1 MPACSTAVGLLIQP
15 MDMQEVAV
23 KSGSSFTKRFTVPS
37 VGHVAIWE
45 FETKAN
51 DIAFFVKF
59 NGTLPPARCS
69 AIPLSQPGVGVSG
82 ADEVVVEHAR
92 YRSHEAIVQGS
103 YTATAVGVC
112 ELVWDNAYSRMRTK
126 ALRYRAMVPHAA
138 LHPPPLPAGQ
148 A

>member
-59 NGTLPPARCS
+59 NGTLPPASMLRYS
-69 AIPLSQPGVGVSG
+69 ALSTWCWGVGRRRG
-82 ADEVVVEHAR
+82 
-92 YRSHEAIVQGS
+92 G
-103 YTATAVGVC
+103 C
-112 ELVWDNAYSRMRTK
+112 
-126 ALRYRAMVPHAA
+126 
-138 LHPPPLPAGQ
+138 
-148 A
+148 